1 MALPATVGQPQLGVP
16 TAKGTGDHSQSSAR
30 RLPSHMDNNSL
41 NIQAP
46 LEQGMDNSKSMGEI
60 PRTKSGLAE
69 LLTRSESWDELFVPV
84 FLCPEEHVKGHHILV
99 VRALEPTPPLPPG
112 LNVSVENIFLEVKL
126 ASRVLIALKAPINVR
141 TRSHGAIGS
150 VR

>member
-1 MALPATVGQPQLGVP
+1 MALPAIVGQPQLGVP

-69 LLTRSESWDELFVPV
+69 FLTRSESWDEFSLSLFSS
-84 FLCPEEHVKGHHILV
+84 
-99 VRALEPTPPLPPG
+99 ALR
-112 LNVSVENIFLEVKL
+112 NM
-126 ASRVLIALKAPINVR
+126 
-141 TRSHGAIGS
+141 
-150 VR
+150 